1 MMILDVHL
9 HEELEHYV
17 PASLL
22 ERLKAGEGETDTI
35 RHLGS
40 LYKAVTSFLPLY
52 LTEDES
58 VLARD
63 YHALRRGTFMFADV
77 SGFTALSERLQM
89 QNANEGAENLTLIMN
104 EFFAT
109 MLEILAKSD
118 GMLLKFAGDALL
130 AFFPASDDS
139 SDTTDLFKAT
149 RTALRMQRAMRAFQ
163 PISEPRFME
172 MLGGYKSYLYMSVGL
187 ARGKL
192 FESLVGNMTQ
202 REHIIQG
209 ELPSLAM
216 DAEAIGE
223 QDDVIVNGDL
233 AELLRE
239 HFTLK
244 PLHDDYFQVMDDL
257 GEQLGDYEFD
267 LLRRRRAKSGALF
280 LEPDNA
286 LEHIRIQLERLQV
299 VGRYVPPAVLNEL
312 VVSSDYHLH
321 SANRMTTT
329 MFVHVTG
336 FSELLNAWG
345 EEHIDRVRG
354 ILERY
359 YNLIHHIATSN
370 GGTLNRTDPYKMG
383 IKLLITFGALVTHPD
398 DPDRAVD
405 TALEMN
411 RQLSH
416 FNARLMEELP
426 ESLRVPSLIHQRIG
440 ITQGHTFS
448 GEVGWKARREY
459 TVMGD
464 DVNLAARLMASANS
478 GDILISERV
487 YNRVS
492 TSFGTKAIPPLH
504 LKGKRF
510 PINAYLVTSDVPSY
524 RPEVAEVNSPFIGR
538 DLLLH
543 TLTDALRGA
552 IEHGQR
558 AAAELVGEAGSGKT
572 RLGKQLV
579 RAAESLG
586 CRAVW
591 VTSQPRNT
599 RKRTWD
605 LLVRQMLDI
614 DPATNSVTGRPTLH
628 TRLEALDLLDYENAL
643 SELCFDIVP
652 VQPAQKSTSDRVND
666 LFKAFSEMSLED
678 RKKSGVFGFARR
690 STENQAQADVISGG
704 LWNKAEQRTSLPEAL
719 ARFVAAYSR
728 QQPLLIVIDNL
739 QHENAQALAVI
750 EHMLNDTSPAHL
762 LLLLLHDGSV
772 DHGLNVNTHT
782 LHDLRREET
791 ASLARSLLR
800 VGELGERLESF
811 LWRRTDG
818 RPLFI
823 ESMLHMLVE
832 RDYLNISPLMAEL
845 KQDADI
851 DALPENV
858 RELMMSDFDRQ
869 HPDAQ
874 LVLRA
879 ASVLTDF
886 FTLAALQAVSEMSDS
901 ARLAALVNELVDAKI
916 FCEVEANSY
925 AFRHRMM
932 QEAVYASLPRSQR
945 LRLHR
950 AGVAY
955 WQQQP
960 ESETQVMGLAYHLSK
975 SGLLPSA
982 IETIT
987 RYAEK
992 AQANGDIDAAIG
1004 LYTHAL
1010 TIFSEEKSIRLQ
1022 LEALQR
1028 SQAK

>member
-1 MMILDVHL
+1 MMILDL
-9 HEELEHYV
+9 NLREELERYV
-17 PASLL
+17 PAPLL
-22 ERLKAGEGETDTI
+22 ERLDAGEGETDTI

-52 LTEDES
+52 LTEDDS
-58 VLARD
+58 LLSRD
-63 YHALRRGTFMFADV
+63 YRALRRGTFMFADV

-89 QNANEGAENLTLIMN
+89 QSNSEGAENLTLIMN

-130 AFFPASDDS
+130 AFFPASEDS
-139 SDTTDLFKAT
+139 SDTADLFKAT
-149 RTALRMQRAMRAFQ
+149 RTALRMQRAMRTFQ
-163 PISEPRFME
+163 PIAEARFVE

-187 ARGKL
+187 ARGNL
-192 FESLVGNMTQ
+192 FEALVGNAAQ
-202 REHIIQG
+202 REHIVQG
-209 ELPSLAM
+209 ELPSMAM
-216 DAEAIGE
+216 DAEAVGE
-223 QDDVIVNGDL
+223 QDDVIVNGELADL
-233 AELLRE
+233 LHQ

-244 PLHDDYFQVMDDL
+244 PLHDDYFQVVDDL

-286 LEHIRIQLERLQV
+286 MEHIRIQLERLQL

-336 FSELLNAWG
+336 FSELLAAWG

-359 YNLIHHIATSN
+359 YNLIHQIAASN
-370 GGTLNRTDPYKMG
+370 GGTLNRTDPYKLG

-416 FNARLMEELP
+416 FNTRLLDELP
-426 ESLRVPSLIHQRIG
+426 EHLHTPSIIQQRIG

-464 DVNLAARLMASANS
+464 DVNLAARLMAKADN

-487 YNRVS
+487 YRRVS
-492 TSFGTKAIPPLH
+492 ASFSTKSIPPLQ

-510 PINAYLVTSDVPSY
+510 PINAYLVTSDAPIY
-524 RPEVAEVNSPFIGR
+524 RPEAPEANSPFIGR

-543 TLTDALRGA
+543 TLTETLRNA
-552 IEHGQR
+552 VQFGQR
-558 AAAELVGEAGSGKT
+558 AAAELIGEAGSGKT
-572 RLGKQLV
+572 RLGKQV
-579 RAAESLG
+579 ARAAESLG
-586 CRAVW
+586 CRVAW

-605 LLVRQMLDI
+605 LLVRQLLDI
-614 DPATNSVTGRPTLH
+614 DPMTNSVTGRPTLH
-628 TRLEALDLLDYENAL
+628 TRLEKLGMLDYESAL
-643 SELCFDIVP
+643 SELCFDITP
-652 VQPAQKSTSDRVND
+652 VQASQKVTADRVND

-690 STENQAQADVISGG
+690 STENQPQAASSGG
-704 LWNKAEQRTSLPEAL
+704 LWNKAEQRTSLAESL
-719 ARFVAAYSR
+719 ARFVAAYSLK
-728 QQPLLIVIDNL
+728 QPVMIVIDNL

-750 EHMLNDTSPAHL
+750 KHLLSDNSPAHL
-762 LLLLLHDGSV
+762 MVLLAHDGSAA
-772 DHGLNVNTHT
+772 HGLNLITHT
-782 LHDLRREET
+782 LHDLRREES
-791 ASLARSLLR
+791 ASLTRALLR
-800 VGELGERLESF
+800 VGEIGDRLESF
-811 LWRRTDG
+811 LWTRTDG

-823 ESMLHMLVE
+823 ESMLHMLIE
-832 RDYLNISPLMAEL
+832 RDYLDVSPSLVEL
-845 KQDADI
+845 KHDADT

-869 HPDAQ
+869 NADAQ
-874 LVLRA
+874 LVIRA

-886 FTLAALQAVSEMSDS
+886 FTLSALQAVSEMGDT
-901 ARLAALVNELVDAKI
+901 ARLTTLVAELVEARI
-916 FCEVEANSY
+916 FCEVEAKSY
-925 AFRHRMM
+925 SFRHRMM

-950 AGVAY
+950 AGVTY
-955 WQQQP
+955 WRQQP
-960 ESETQVMGLAYHLSK
+960 ESEAQVMGLAYHLSK
-975 SGLLPSA
+975 SGLLPAA
-982 IETIT
+982 IEAIT
-987 RYAEK
+987 RYAEQ
-992 AQANGDIDAAIG
+992 AQAKGDLDAAIG

-1010 TIFSEEKSIRLQ
+1010 TIFSEEKSIQLRL
-1022 LEALQR
+1022 EELQR

>member
-1 MMILDVHL
+1 MMILDIGL
-9 HEELEHYV
+9 REELERYV
-17 PASLL
+17 PARLL
-22 ERLKAGEGETDTI
+22 ERLEAGEGETETI

-58 VLARD
+58 LLSSD

-77 SGFTALSERLQM
+77 SGFTALSERLQ
-89 QNANEGAENLTLIMN
+89 QENSDEGAENLTLIMN

-130 AFFPASDDS
+130 AFFPASDDG
-139 SDTTDLFKAT
+139 SDTTDLFKAA
-149 RTALRMQRAMRAFQ
+149 RTAVRMQRAMRAFQ

-192 FESLVGNMTQ
+192 FEALVGNAIQ

-209 ELPSLAM
+209 ELPSMAM

-223 QDDVIVNGDL
+223 QDDVIINGEL
-233 AELLRE
+233 ADLLRSS
-239 HFTLK
+239 FTLA
-244 PLHDDYFQVMDDL
+244 PLRDGYFQVVDDL
-257 GEQLGDYEFD
+257 GEELGDYEFD

-280 LEPDNA
+280 LEPDSA
-286 LEHIRIQLERLQV
+286 LDHIRLHLERLRLV
-299 VGRYVPPAVLNEL
+299 ARYVPPAVLNEL

-336 FSELLNAWG
+336 FSELLAAWG
-345 EEHIDRVRG
+345 EDRIDRVRG

-359 YNLIHHIATSN
+359 YNLIHQIAASN
-370 GGTLNRTDPYKMG
+370 GGTLNRTDPYKLG

-411 RQLSH
+411 RQLAH
-416 FNARLMEELP
+416 FNARLLEELP
-426 ESLRVPSLIHQRIG
+426 EPLRGAPLIQQRIG

-464 DVNLAARLMASANS
+464 DVNLAARLMAKADN

-487 YNRVS
+487 YRRVS
-492 TSFGTKAIPPLH
+492 ASFSTQAIPPLQ

-510 PINAYLVTSDVPSY
+510 PVLAYLVTSDAPAFK
-524 RPEVAEVNSPFIGR
+524 PEITEANTPFIGR
-538 DLLLH
+538 NLTLH
-543 TLTDALRGA
+543 TLTDMLRDT
-552 IEHGQR
+552 IQHDQR

-572 RLGKQLV
+572 RLGKQV
-579 RAAESLG
+579 ARTAESLG
-586 CRAVW
+586 CRVAW

-605 LLVRQMLDI
+605 LLVRQLLDL
-614 DPATNSVTGRPTLH
+614 DPGANSELGRPAMRA
-628 TRLEALDLLDYENAL
+628 RLETLELLDYESVL
-643 SELCFDIVP
+643 SELCFDIAP
-652 VQPAQKSTSDRVND
+652 VQPAQRSTSDRVND
-666 LFKAFSEMSLED
+666 LFKAFSEMSLDD

-690 STENQAQADVISGG
+690 STENQAQAASSGG

-719 ARFVAAYSR
+719 ARFVAAYSLK
-728 QQPLLIVIDNL
+728 QPLLIVIDNL
-739 QHENAQALAVI
+739 QHENAQALAVVKHI
-750 EHMLNDTSPAHL
+750 LSDNSPAHVML
-762 LLLLLHDGSV
+762 LLAHDGSAK
-772 DHGLNVNTHT
+772 HGIDLTTHV
-782 LHDLRREET
+782 LHDLPREET
-791 ASLARSLLR
+791 VSLARALLR
-800 VGELGERLESF
+800 VGEIGSRLESF
-811 LWRRTDG
+811 LWTRTDG

-823 ESMLHMLVE
+823 ESMLHMLLE
-832 RDYLNISPLMAEL
+832 RGYLDVSPLLAEL
-845 KQDADI
+845 KADADA

-858 RELMMSDFDRQ
+858 RELMMSDFDRLP
-869 HPDAQ
+869 PDAQ
-874 LVLRA
+874 LVVRA

-886 FTLAALQAVSEMSDS
+886 FSLPALQAVSEMSDS
-901 ARLAALVNELVDAKI
+901 AQLTTLVGDLIEARI
-916 FCEVEANSY
+916 FCEVESNGYS
-925 AFRHRMM
+925 FRHRMM

-950 AGVAY
+950 AGAAY

-960 ESETQVMGLAYHLSK
+960 ESEAQVMGLAYHLSR
-975 SGLLPSA
+975 SGLLPA
-982 IETIT
+982 AMEVIT
-987 RYAEK
+987 RYAEQ
-992 AQANGDIDAAIG
+992 AQAKGDIDAAIG

-1010 TIFSEEKSIRLQ
+1010 TIFAEEKSIQLQ

-1028 SQAK
+1028 TQAN